1 MRSLPG
7 CGPSSGTV
15 VDIVC
20 NRQDSGV
27 TLNSSV
33 TALQASGAAV
43 NLTSGPQIWRPV
55 INLACAAAVVWLLLL
70 R

>member
-20 NRQDSGV
+20 NRQDSGAA
-27 TLNSSV
+27 LNSSV
-33 TALQASGAAV
+33 TEAGVRRGSELDGQAAERAA
-43 NLTSGPQIWRPV
+43 V
-55 INLACAAAVVWLLLL
+55 INLVRAVAVVWLLLL